1 MILST
6 LGAAGAAVLL
16 VAGAQERVSAPDL
29 RDEIHRAINAQSET
43 ERDTALEA
51 LQANA
56 GEDHEDLIRELF
68 AFLRQSTSTREGM
81 AFAAIR
87 RALSIPDEH
96 IVRALVPLFEGAD
109 ESLNAALSGVLSEF
123 ESHSV
128 DGSADFAAYVPF
140 LTGEPP
146 VGLVRHMRS
155 IDLRAASRA
164 LGLAQESDP
173 EDIGGGDEQLAEIT
187 PVFALGDRI
196 RPVTDED
203 LENPSASDWLTWRR
217 TLDGHGYSPLDQI
230 TTDNVDRLRLV
241 WSWSLGPGSQ
251 QTTPLVHEGILYIAN
266 PGEIVQALDAA
277 TGDLLWEYRRDAPP
291 PGDSFGG
298 PPPGRQHRNIAIYED
313 KVYLNTADAHII
325 AIDART
331 GEAVWDTDVG
341 RGVGFQY
348 SSGSIVA
355 DGSLVSGLT
364 GCGRY
369 RDDTCY
375 IVGLDARTGDEL
387 WRTSTIAL
395 PGERGGDTWGDL
407 PVMFRAGSD
416 SWIPGSYDPVTRTL
430 FHGTSQAKPW
440 ARVVRGTDG
449 DALYTNSTLA
459 LDPDTGEM
467 KWYFQ
472 HIPGETLDM
481 DEVFERI
488 LVDYDGQRSV
498 FTMGKMGVL
507 WELDVETGAFRNA
520 HDLGYQTFADVD
532 PETGEV
538 TYREGM
544 IPELYEEIFWC
555 PSTAGFKSWRA
566 MSYHPE
572 TEAFVIPINL
582 NCETAV
588 FGPVER
594 VAGGGGTGPVRRTN
608 HFHPDS
614 PGHLGELLSMSMRT
628 GEVLWRQRFKT
639 PINSAALTTAG
650 GLAFAGSWDRYIYA
664 FDITDGEILWSQRL
678 PTSIQ
683 GFPIS
688 YAVDGRQYLAV
699 PVGTGGGSWGGM
711 IPADLMPEERRPV
724 GGNGLFVF
732 ALAQE

>member
-1 MILST
+1 MTRRFPFAATVLAAA
-6 LGAAGAAVLL
+6 LGA
-16 VAGAQERVSAPDL
+16 
-29 RDEIHRAINAQSET
+29 
-43 ERDTALEA
+43 
-51 LQANA
+51 
-56 GEDHEDLIRELF
+56 
-68 AFLRQSTSTREGM
+68 
-81 AFAAIR
+81 
-87 RALSIPDEH
+87 
-96 IVRALVPLFEGAD
+96 
-109 ESLNAALSGVLSEF
+109 
-123 ESHSV
+123 
-128 DGSADFAAYVPF
+128 
-140 LTGEPP
+140 
-146 VGLVRHMRS
+146 
-155 IDLRAASRA
+155 
-164 LGLAQESDP
+164 GLAGPAAAQV
-173 EDIGGGDEQLAEIT
+173 EDYT
-187 PVFALGDRI
+187 
-196 RPVTDED
+196 PVTDD
-203 LENPSASDWLTWRR
+203 MLAAPPASDWLSWRR
-217 TLDGHGYSPLDQI
+217 TLDGQGHSPLDQI
-230 TTDNVDRLRLV
+230 TTENVDDLRLA

-251 QTTPLVHEGILYIAN
+251 QTTPLVHDGVLYIAN

-277 TGDLLWEYRRDAPP
+277 TGDFLWEYRRDAPE

-298 PPPGRQHRNIAIYED
+298 PPPGRQHRNIAIYDD

-355 DGSLVSGLT
+355 DGKVVSGLT

-369 RDDTCY
+369 REDTCY

-407 PVMFRAGSD
+407 PLMFRAGSD
-416 SWIPGSYDPVTRTL
+416 SWIPGSYDPATRTL

-467 KWYFQ
+467 KWYYQ

-481 DEVFERI
+481 DETFERI

-498 FTMGKMGVL
+498 FTMGKMAVL
-507 WELDVETGAFRNA
+507 WELDLETGGFRNA

-538 TYREGM
+538 THREGM
-544 IPELYEEIFWC
+544 IPELYEEVFWC

-582 NCETAV
+582 NCETGV

-594 VAGGGGTGPVRRTN
+594 VEGGGGTGPVRRTN

-614 PGHLGELLSMSMRT
+614 PGQLGELLSMSIRT

-664 FDITDGEILWSQRL
+664 FDAADGEILWSRRL

-688 YAVDGRQYLAV
+688 YAVDGRQYVAV
-699 PVGTGGGSWGGM
+699 PVGAGGASWQGM
-711 IPADLMPEERRPV
+711 IPTDLMPEEKRPV

-732 ALAQE
+732 ALDE